1 MTIIKFSDYL
11 KDDIDAQ
18 YKLDD
23 MFKYCLS
30 YKMSEKIY
38 SIDIWAT
45 SITDAEE
52 RVKAIR
58 NSLKYEG
65 QLIKEV
71 L

>member
-1 MTIIKFSDYL
+1 MKIINFSDY
-11 KDDIDAQ
+11 KKEDIDSQ

-30 YKMSEKIY
+30 YKMNEKIY
-38 SIDIWAT
+38 SLDIWAY

-52 RVKAIR
+52 RVEAIR

-65 QLIKEV
+65 QLLKEV
-71 L
+71 